1 MKTDFDNLRKWRRA
15 QVTLAIVL
23 IVQGV
28 TGLVELSMGKGDGI
42 FCWMQNV
49 VLLAFAAVSFC
60 VHRCSGCPY
69 CGKSVMSGWTG
80 KDGAGRNCVKRIE
93 KRLPVICVHCE
104 KDVDTD
110 FSKRV
115 L

>member
-1 MKTDFDNLRKWRRA
+1 MKTDFEDLRKWRRA

-42 FCWMQNV
+42 FCWMQTV

-60 VHRCSGCPY
+60 VYRCSGCPY
-69 CGKSVMSGWTG
+69 CGKSVMSGWNSG
-80 KDGAGRNCVKRIE
+80 DKKSGNSGVLLRDLVRLRN
-93 KRLPVICVHCE
+93 
-104 KDVDTD
+104 
-110 FSKRV
+110 FG
-115 L
+115 

>member
-1 MKTDFDNLRKWRRA
+1 MKTDFEDLRKWRRA

-28 TGLVELSMGKGDGI
+28 TGLVELSIGKGDGI

-60 VHRCSGCPY
+60 VHRCSGV
-69 CGKSVMSGWTG
+69 SVLRKIRDVGM
-80 KDGAGRNCVKRIE
+80 DRQRRRRAQLRQEDREALAGHMCA
-93 KRLPVICVHCE
+93 L
-104 KDVDTD
+104 
-110 FSKRV
+110 
-115 L
+115 

>member
-1 MKTDFDNLRKWRRA
+1 MKTDFEDVRKWRRA

-49 VLLAFAAVSFC
+49 MLLASAAVSFC
-60 VHRCSGCPY
+60 VYRCSGCPY
-69 CGKSVMSGWTG
+69 CGKSVMSGWAG

-93 KRLPVICVHCE
+93 KRLPVICVYCGGT
-104 KDVDTD
+104 VI
-110 FSKRV
+110 S
-115 L
+115 

>member
-1 MKTDFDNLRKWRRA
+1 MKTDFEDLRKWRRA

-49 VLLAFAAVSFC
+49 VLIDT
-60 VHRCSGCPY
+60 
-69 CGKSVMSGWTG
+69 KSLGSSSS
-80 KDGAGRNCVKRIE
+80 E
-93 KRLPVICVHCE
+93 
-104 KDVDTD
+104 
-110 FSKRV
+110 V